1 MSYREAMMASL
12 GAQTWGTDEID
23 SELVSLFPEFPV
35 MSLFA
40 PSDKAGGRKP
50 PRFVVSSKSKNTEL
64 VIKTPPKVLEQKS
77 TNIGFNCG
85 LGKAARK
92 KARRKAKKNFSVPL
106 DVIEEIDETMSC
118 LSFHADSFSTSFC
131 LSQAAH

>member
-1 MSYREAMMASL
+1 MIASL

-35 MSLFA
+35 
-40 PSDKAGGRKP
+40 
-50 PRFVVSSKSKNTEL
+50 SSKSKNTEL

-77 TNIGFNCG
+77 ANIGFNCG

-92 KARRKAKKNFSVPL
+92 KARRKAKKNCAIPL
-106 DVIEEIDETMSC
+106 EAIPETDETMSC
-118 LSFHADSFSTSFC
+118 LSYHSHSMVAY
-131 LSQAAH
+131 

>member
-1 MSYREAMMASL
+1 MSYRKEMMASL
-12 GAQTWGTDEID
+12 GAQTWGTNEID
-23 SELVSLFPEFPV
+23 SELVSLFPEFP
-35 MSLFA
+35 
-40 PSDKAGGRKP
+40 
-50 PRFVVSSKSKNTEL
+50 VSSKSKNTEL

-77 TNIGFNCG
+77 ANIGFNCG

-118 LSFHADSFSTSFC
+118 LSFHTDSFSTSFC

>member
-23 SELVSLFPEFPV
+23 LELVSLFPEFPV

-50 PRFVVSSKSKNTEL
+50 PRFVVSSKSKNTDL
-64 VIKTPPKVLEQKS
+64 VIKTPPKALEQKS
-77 TNIGFNCG
+77 TNIVFNCG

-92 KARRKAKKNFSVPL
+92 RARRKEKKKCAIPL
-106 DVIEEIDETMSC
+106 EAIPETDETESC
-118 LSFHADSFSTSFC
+118 WSFHSHSMSVY
-131 LSQAAH
+131 